1 MKTRTSM
8 TDIVRSHNFVYRCGC
23 ADLQHLF
30 SGVDFCFYNC
40 GIYGWNCDI
49 FTGYTDGKSVAVTTG
64 YRNMR
69 GDRIPDYI
77 VKAFESAAKSIYHE
91 SYSYDEK
98 RENLE
103 ELRRVFFQLLANP
116 DRMNQLEELYSRY
129 NKIEITATQFYNAI
143 VKGA

>member
-1 MKTRTSM
+1 MKIRTSM
-8 TDIVRSHNFVYRCGC
+8 IDIVRTHNYVYRCGY
-23 ADLQHLF
+23 ADLHYLF
-30 SGVDFCFYNC
+30 SGVDYCYYNC
-40 GIYGWNCDI
+40 GVYGWNCDI
-49 FTGYTDGKSVAVTTG
+49 FTDYIDGKSIAVTTG

-77 VKAFESAAKSIYHE
+77 VKAFESAAKSIYCE

-98 RENLE
+98 TENLE
-103 ELRRVFFQLLANP
+103 ELRRAFFKLLTNP
-116 DRMNQLEELYSRY
+116 DRMNQLEEMWDRY